1 MRKQNRFTAALD
13 GSHHNWHSFVRLSLR
28 WAAAVQVVSVVFLI
42 LWGVLVSRAWAAKG
56 QAVRHPAQGYTIY
69 VVPHSHMDLEWQWTY
84 DTGQVLAIRVLDQV
98 LEMLKKDPN
107 FAFSQ
112 DQMLALKLFWEAL
125 SDADRIFLRRMVRE
139 GRFEVTGGMY
149 VHPEVNEPDFESLSR
164 QFLFAKPWM
173 EKTFETKIVTAW
185 NLDTFGNTIQMPQLF
200 RRAGFRYFPFMRDM
214 LPSLEASVKSPFYW
228 QSPDGS
234 KVLAYWLSGSYGIDP
249 DRPGR
254 RLERIIEHNVEGNDK
269 IIVFWG
275 SDWYMPIHTSQDIE
289 RRMRRAAAELG
300 IPVKSVVVS
309 TARRYFEDIEKSGI
323 SLPTY
328 TYDFNPP
335 LFIQDLRGIWGER
348 PRQKLAERRAEDMLE
363 SSEKFNSIASL
374 YGQPYP
380 AGELLGAWEKV
391 LINHNHDNVGGSQ
404 ADSVDQ
410 AIMSRYG
417 GAIEAGRATLAEALY
432 RLSRKVDTSQGGNF
446 PFLVFNALS
455 YPRTEVVRHAPSLG
469 AGREAFRYLSYPR
482 TEVVP
487 QVQTKNFRIL
497 DEAGNPV
504 PFRLVAA
511 YQRREGD
518 PLSMAV
524 VEFLAEIPALGYRL
538 YRIEAVPGTAEPSV
552 WRPAGNEIANRFF
565 RLRLDPA
572 TGVISSLVDRR
583 SGEELLDT
591 SRYGGNELVLLEE
604 KDPNMEGMVYFTGTE
619 IRGSKFPPD
628 AISEMEDDLG
638 TRVRIE
644 GPFLTGR
651 RRQEITLYHQL
662 PRIDFKTE
670 LLGFPGHDGMLTAVF
685 PLRRRGEL
693 RNKYETHN
701 AVTERPE
708 GMYYASTWVDV
719 GNAEGRVAFLNQGM
733 AGHIIEKG
741 IVKLILLRSVTNYR
755 FYDSPRAAEAGSH
768 SFEYSLYP
776 HQGDWSSS
784 GVMEQAHS
792 FNSPLRVISTDSH
805 KGSLPAKHSFL
816 EVESGHF
823 EVTALKK
830 AEEGRDLI
838 LRGHENQGKAGRVG
852 IRLALPVQQVW
863 RADLLEQ
870 PGKELAISQGKVQ
883 FDCQP
888 FEFVTLRLR
897 LKE

>member
-1 MRKQNRFTAALD
+1 MKQDEIDAKLC
-13 GSHHNWHSFVRLSLR
+13 GSQGKSHSRISPSLLG
-28 WAAAVQVVSVVFLI
+28 AAAGYLISVVFLI
-42 LWGVLVSRAWAAKG
+42 ILAVLIPRAWAAET
-56 QAVRHPAQGYTIY
+56 QPVRHPSQGYTIY
-69 VVPHSHMDLEWQWTY
+69 VVPHSHIDLEWYWSY
-84 DTGQVLAIRVLDQV
+84 DKTQVLILNILNHAV
-98 LEMLKKDPN
+98 EMLKKDPK
-107 FAFSQ
+107 FAFAQ
-112 DQMLALKLFWEAL
+112 DQMLALKPFWDSL
-125 SDADRIFLRRMVRE
+125 SDADRDFLRRMVRE
-139 GRFEVTGGMY
+139 RRFEVTTGMF
-149 VHPEVNEPDFESLSR
+149 VQPDINQPDFESLSR
-164 QFLFAKPWM
+164 QLLVAKPWL
-173 EKTFETKIVTAW
+173 EKTFGSKIITAW
-185 NLDTFGNTIQMPQLF
+185 NIDTFGQTIQMPQLF
-200 RRAGFRYFPFMRDM
+200 RRAGFKYFAFMRDS

-234 KVLAYWLSGSYGIDP
+234 KLLTYWLSGTYALNP
-249 DRPGR
+249 DRPGPT
-254 RLERIIEHNVEGNDK
+254 LEKFIQHNMEGNDK
-269 IIVFWG
+269 ILLLWG
-275 SDWYMPIHTSQDIE
+275 NDLYVPIHSSEEIE
-289 RRMRRAAAELG
+289 RRLRRAADELG
-300 IPVKSVVVS
+300 IPIRSVVVTTPS
-309 TARRYFEDIEKSGI
+309 RYFEEIEKSGL
-323 SLPTY
+323 SVPTY

-335 LFIQDLRGIWGER
+335 LYIQDLRGLWGER
-348 PRQKLAERRAEDMLE
+348 PRQKLALRSAEDALE

-374 YGQPYP
+374 YGNPYP
-380 AGELLGAWEKV
+380 AGELLGAWKKV
-391 LINHNHDNVGGSQ
+391 LFNHNHDNMGGSHTD
-404 ADSVDQ
+404 AV
-410 AIMSRYG
+410 ARATMTRYWS
-417 GAIEAGRATLAEALY
+417 AIEAGRATLADALY
-432 RLSRKVDTSQGGNF
+432 QLSRKIDTSQGGKF
-446 PFLVFNALS
+446 PFLVFNSLS
-455 YPRTEVVRHAPSLG
+455 NPRTEVVHHEPL
-469 AGREAFRYLSYPR
+469 FRGQL
-482 TEVVP
+482 
-487 QVQTKNFRIL
+487 QNFRIL
-497 DEAGNPV
+497 DHKGNPV

-524 VEFLAEIPALGYRL
+524 VEFLAKVPATGYRL

-552 WRPAGNEIANRFF
+552 WRPAGNEISNRFF
-565 RLRLDPA
+565 RLRLNPA
-572 TGVISSLVDRR
+572 SGVISSLVDRR

-591 SRYGGNELVLLEE
+591 RRYGGNELVLLEE
-604 KDPNMEGMVYFTGTE
+604 KDPNMEGMIHFTGTE

-628 AISEMEDDLG
+628 SITEMKDALG
-638 TRVRIE
+638 TRVMIE

-651 RRQEITLYHQL
+651 RRQQITLYDEL

-685 PLRRRGEL
+685 PLRSRGKL
-693 RNKYETHN
+693 KNRYETHN
-701 AVTERPE
+701 AVTERPD
-708 GMYYASTWVDV
+708 GIYYASTWVDV
-719 GNAEGRVAFLNQGM
+719 GNSEGGVALVNRGT

-741 IVKLILLRSVTNYR
+741 VVKLILFRSVTNYR
-755 FYDSPRAAEAGSH
+755 FYHTPKAAEAGSH
-768 SFEYSLYP
+768 SYEYSLYP
-776 HQGDWSSS
+776 HGGDWSGS

-897 LKE
+897 LNE